1 VVKEKESCSVIIFEK
16 NIIIRPLDQ
25 KVKGTI
31 GMGNEPSVLRLS
43 GDVRDSPISGEAKQT
58 GCEVFFNVQEL
69 ILFFHKEQFICV
81 VIIYRTLVTF
91 QNNIS
96 NYSVFLGIYLFL
108 ACRKI

>member
-16 NIIIRPLDQ
+16 NIIIRSLDQ

-43 GDVRDSPISGEAKQT
+43 GDVRDSRYRGKQSRQVAR
-58 GCEVFFNVQEL
+58 CFFNVQEL